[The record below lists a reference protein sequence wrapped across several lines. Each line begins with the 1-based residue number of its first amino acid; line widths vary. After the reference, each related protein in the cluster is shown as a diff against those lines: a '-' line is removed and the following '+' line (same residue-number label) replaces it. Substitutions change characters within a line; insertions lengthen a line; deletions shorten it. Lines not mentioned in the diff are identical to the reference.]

1 MGPGWYLSISLLL
14 LLILI
19 YFLLKYD
26 TALVSGIQHSE
37 SVFFFAGDIPL

>member
-1 MGPGWYLSISLLL
+1 MGPGWYLAISLLL

-37 SVFFFAGDIPL
+37 SGFFAGDIPL